1 MQRVFIYSINGYVDT
16 FKSKT
21 YFDPIMFVQNVAGG
35 FGVAFGVLGV
45 LAIANGLSSYVLGG
59 STITEKV
66 NERVGGSA

>member
-1 MQRVFIYSINGYVDT
+1 
-16 FKSKT
+16 
-21 YFDPIMFVQNVAGG
+21 MFVQNVAGG

>member
-1 MQRVFIYSINGYVDT
+1 MA
-16 FKSKT
+16 
-21 YFDPIMFVQNVAGG
+21 FDPIMFVQNVAGG

-59 STITEKV
+59 KTITESV